1 MNPSVYVPVR
11 SLDSRL
17 DTMGYATEFSAA
29 FDLRAVRIE
38 VEGEMIPLTTKLVLP
53 VGGEALV
60 GTGLCFDLT
69 SGCPDFEVYNAE
81 LANEMRDDLR
91 EAGVV
96 PFLLVSPR
104 SGKGRKGLRL
114 ANTIGIIDG
123 DYQNELLLAV
133 YNGGRGPLEIEPME
147 RIAQGVLMEAYHAG
161 FYGVE
166 SFVPS
171 QRKGGFGSS
180 GRH

>member
-1 MNPSVYVPVR
+1 MNPAVYVPVR
-11 SLDSRL
+11 SLDERL
-17 DTMGYATEFSAA
+17 DSIGYGTEFSAA

-38 VEGEMIPLTTKLVLP
+38 MADEMVPLTAKLVLP
-53 VGGEALV
+53 VGGEALI

-69 SGCPDFEVYNAE
+69 SGCPDFEVYGPE

-96 PFLLVSPR
+96 PFILVSPR

-114 ANTIGIIDG
+114 ANTIGIMDG
-123 DYQNELLLAV
+123 DYQNELMLAV
-133 YNGGRGPLEIEPME
+133 FNGGREPLEIEPLE

-161 FYGVE
+161 FYGVAQ
-166 SFVPS
+166 FVPT
-171 QRKGGFGSS
+171 QRKGGFGST

>member
-1 MNPSVYVPVR
+1 MKPSVYVPVIG
-11 SLDSRL
+11 LDPRL
-17 DTMGYATEFSAA
+17 ETMGYATEFSAA

-38 VEGEMIPLTTKLVLP
+38 TNGVMEPLTATLVLP
-53 VGGEALV
+53 PGGEALI

-69 SGCPDFEVYNAE
+69 AGSPEFVVYNEA
-81 LANEMRDDLR
+81 LATSMREVLS
-91 EAGVV
+91 EEGIV
-96 PFLLVSPR
+96 PFILVSPR

-133 YNGGRGPLEIEPME
+133 YNGSTSPLEIEAME
-147 RIAQGVLMEAYHAG
+147 RIAQGVVMEAYHAG

-166 SFVPS
+166 RFIPT